1 MMRRERKEEIN
12 KKWGKLENDWRRP
25 KGIYYGKIMEKRKR
39 TDKKL

>member
-12 KKWGKLENDWRRP
+12 KKWGKLKNDWRRP
-25 KGIYYGKIMEKRKR
+25 KGIYRKIMEKCKI

>member
-1 MMRRERKEEIN
+1 MMRRERKEEIS

-25 KGIYYGKIMEKRKR
+25 KGIYRKIMEKRKR